1 MSFAA
6 WQRYAGVQTPPR
18 QLVEQQ
24 SLGSVQESASVLQ
37 ALAPGSG
44 WQVVGV
50 PEQRPVQQSVP
61 TLQVVPVAL
70 QALSEQRPPTQE
82 SEQQSD
88 GLPQSAPGTAQK
100 AVVVHLPPLHAP
112 EQHSPLI
119 VQFRPGSLQVDTAVS
134 HRCESGLQ

>member
-1 MSFAA
+1 M
-6 WQRYAGVQTPPR
+6 PPL

-37 ALAPGSG
+37 VLAPGSG
-44 WQVVGV
+44 CQLFGV

-61 TLQVVPVAL
+61 VVQLVPVAL

-88 GLPQSAPGTAQK
+88 GLEQSAPGTAQK
-100 AVVVHLPPLHAP
+100 DVVVHLPALQAP

-119 VQFRPGSLQVDTAVS
+119 VQLMPGSLQNDAAVS
-134 HRCESGLQ
+134 HTC